1 MYNMYL
7 IISNKTFV
15 PFAVFKDEK
24 EAVEYKNSNAN
35 SEIVK
40 LSYALIQEISEL
52 NIAENTIVEL
62 KMLKDA
68 NRI

>member
-1 MYNMYL
+1 MYL

-15 PFAVFKDEK
+15 PFAVFIDEK
-24 EAVEYKNSNAN
+24 EAIKYKNSNAN

-52 NIAENTIVEL
+52 SIFVNTVVEL
-62 KMLKDA
+62 KTLKDA